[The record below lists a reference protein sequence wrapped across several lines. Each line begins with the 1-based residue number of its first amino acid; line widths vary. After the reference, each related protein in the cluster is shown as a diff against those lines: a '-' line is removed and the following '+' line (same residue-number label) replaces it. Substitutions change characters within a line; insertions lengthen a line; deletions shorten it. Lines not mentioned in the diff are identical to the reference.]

1 MGLLTP
7 LASFDT
13 YDQSKRHPSEGIFI
27 SEISDQLHDALE
39 SDIITMSFYRHCCTQ
54 MKFIP
59 LDTLLLQQEYLDHLN
74 QTTHHDGS
82 ILGACFTMN
91 RNVQPSTPTTSIPSS
106 NLYDPC
112 ANIISQRTALDTDC
126 NSIPNVQPH
135 HDAITNTH
143 THSDPENQPTYTTI
157 NIRNHVF
164 TLPPTHV
171 FTLPPTTLRQ
181 PAEQDN
187 LMAQS
192 DFPLSDD
199 FPEVQKSRDQK
210 VAPIVQRFQTLVAS
224 KQRNSHC
231 DTKTTTTTPT
241 TPTPIQLRN
250 CAGDPADCTNSR
262 DRKVDSIDCATT
274 STTSTTITDASVG
287 RAAPTTQLQPRN
299 CAGDPADC
307 TSISADCP
315 CNNTN
320 NYTNYEEFQYI
331 VYDTQDLYQ
340 RSTLRTSEWLLYPQS
355 DFSLIQKSPDQA
367 QYRDMIRCDVNTSC
381 PLIFAPLIEPE
392 PPPTVICDSLQV
404 PQSGGHKYGTVY
416 FSLRLFELMTG
427 IEITSVLSQLDLNE
441 YNGLALL

>member
-126 NSIPNVQPH
+126 NSSPNVQPH

-224 KQRNSHC
+224 RQRNSHY
-231 DTKTTTTTPT
+231 DTKTTTTTRPPQLLYNYAIVLVAQQIV
-241 TPTPIQLRN
+241 PTP
-250 CAGDPADCTNSR
+250 A
-262 DRKVDSIDCATT
+262 
-274 STTSTTITDASVG
+274 
-287 RAAPTTQLQPRN
+287 
-299 CAGDPADC
+299 
-307 TSISADCP
+307 
-315 CNNTN
+315 
-320 NYTNYEEFQYI
+320 I
-331 VYDTQDLYQ
+331 VKLT
-340 RSTLRTSEWLLYPQS
+340 R
-355 DFSLIQKSPDQA
+355 
-367 QYRDMIRCDVNTSC
+367 
-381 PLIFAPLIEPE
+381 
-392 PPPTVICDSLQV
+392 
-404 PQSGGHKYGTVY
+404 
-416 FSLRLFELMTG
+416 
-427 IEITSVLSQLDLNE
+427 
-441 YNGLALL
+441 